1 MTTILN
7 FDFQVYEV
15 HIIIMYMWF
24 VIAIIYI
31 NLILLHDG
39 ERNIQNL
46 FLQEKSYF
54 LGGLL
59 FIITYNIHD
68 TLFQVLIT
76 CKGTS

>member
-7 FDFQVYEV
+7 LDFQVYEV

-39 ERNIQNL
+39 ERNIQK
-46 FLQEKSYF
+46 FIPSRKIIF
-54 LGGLL
+54 LGGL
-59 FIITYNIHD
+59 II
-68 TLFQVLIT
+68 
-76 CKGTS
+76 